1 MLPALTLIL
10 SCQLAG
16 ELLTRF
22 LGLPIPGPVAGMVL
36 LFLLLSLRGSV
47 PADLGTVSD
56 TLLRHLA
63 LLFVPAGVGVM
74 AHLGL
79 LEREWLPI
87 SVALLGSTAAT
98 IAVTA
103 LIMNR
108 FASTAPDDEGD
119 CESNTGR

>member
-1 MLPALTLIL
+1 MLSALTLIL

-22 LGLPIPGPVAGMVL
+22 LGLPVPGPVAGMVILFVL
-36 LFLLLSLRGSV
+36 LALKGSV
-47 PADLGTVSD
+47 PSNVGAVADA
-56 TLLRHLA
+56 LLRNLA

-79 LEREWLPI
+79 IGQDLLPI
-87 SVALLGSTAAT
+87 SVALVGSTLAT

-103 LIMNR
+103 LVMKRLARATSGENGD
-108 FASTAPDDEGD
+108 APHG
-119 CESNTGR
+119 